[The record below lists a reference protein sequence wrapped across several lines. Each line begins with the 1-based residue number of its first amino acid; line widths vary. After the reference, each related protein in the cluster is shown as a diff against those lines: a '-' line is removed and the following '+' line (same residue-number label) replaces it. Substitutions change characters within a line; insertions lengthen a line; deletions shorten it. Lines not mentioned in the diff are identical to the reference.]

1 MSYVR
6 FNRHEAFTPEIM
18 DLVRETI
25 NAVENHCIKTK
36 QSAFNGLTNSLF
48 GLYDGYLYDS
58 LLIDAIE
65 MDVPQDVF
73 NNIKGIVKATK
84 AYIALH
90 GEGVTQI

>member
-1 MSYVR
+1 MNYTR

-25 NAVENHCIKTK
+25 HAVENHCIETK
-36 QSAFNGLTNSLF
+36 QSMFNGLTNSLF

-73 NNIKGIVKATK
+73 NNIKGIVKATQ

>member
-6 FNRHEAFTPEIM
+6 FNRHEAYTPEIM

-25 NAVENHCIKTK
+25 NAVETHCIKTK
-36 QSAFNGLTNSLF
+36 QSTFNGLTNSLF

-58 LLIDAIE
+58 LLIEAIE

-73 NNIKGIVKATK
+73 NNIKGIAKATQ

-90 GEGVTQI
+90 GEGVTLV